1 MVKAC
6 PKCGYVNNGI
16 DAKCANCDQ
25 SLAESETVVRRRRF
39 RFNVSLQKV
48 ILCVLA
54 LAILLFFVWGGG
66 NPKADSGDE
75 AMRRVMADTSW
86 QNKDYSDLAY
96 IIACDFVREKCR
108 APGTAVFP
116 PQKDALVRVTHLYGT
131 SYKILG
137 YVDSANS
144 YGSMTR
150 DFYAGEVRLIT
161 PGNWKLVNLTMGTWE
176 TMESS
181 FAE

>member
-25 SLAESETVVRRRRF
+25 SLAETETVVKRRRYRF
-39 RFNVSLQKV
+39 SLSLQKI
-48 ILCVLA
+48 ILSILA
-54 LAILLFFVWGGG
+54 LTILFFFVWGGG
-66 NPKADSGDE
+66 NPKEYSGDE
-75 AMRRVMADTSW
+75 TMRRVMADTSW

-116 PQKDALVRVTHLYGT
+116 PQKDALVRVTRLYGT

-137 YVDSANS
+137 YVDSVNS
-144 YGSMTR
+144 YGSMIR

-161 PGNWKLVNLTMGTWE
+161 PGNWKLVNLTMGNWE